1 MNTPRDI
8 DWDSLFERLTACALR
23 WFRDEFCFDE
33 EAVLPGTAG
42 SAVELA
48 YNAALEF
55 FKGEKVKWRPKTPDE
70 DPFPLIVRVMR
81 NDFLDLIKRS
91 EYRRTVIMDAEA
103 AGDGAAALER
113 LGDESD
119 GFHSAEA
126 ASLARALYP
135 LVKGDQELKD
145 YIDAVCILGLR
156 KREEIADV
164 LGIEPRK
171 VTDIQRRLEDKRVY
185 AVIRAEQLAE
195 QNRRRNN
202 V

>member
-8 DWDSLFERLTACALR
+8 NWDSLFERLTACALR
-23 WFRDEFCFDE
+23 WFRDEFCRDE

-48 YNAALEF
+48 HNAALEF

-103 AGDGAAALER
+103 AGEAEPALER
-113 LGDESD
+113 LGDTSN

-135 LVKGDQELKD
+135 MVKGDQELKD
-145 YIDAVCILGLR
+145 YIDVVCILGLR
-156 KREEIADV
+156 KREEIADF
-164 LGIEPRK
+164 LGIEPRR
-171 VTDIQRRLEDKRVY
+171 VTDLQRRLEDKRVY
-185 AVIRAEQLAE
+185 AVLKAEQLAE
-195 QNRRRNN
+195 QNRRRND